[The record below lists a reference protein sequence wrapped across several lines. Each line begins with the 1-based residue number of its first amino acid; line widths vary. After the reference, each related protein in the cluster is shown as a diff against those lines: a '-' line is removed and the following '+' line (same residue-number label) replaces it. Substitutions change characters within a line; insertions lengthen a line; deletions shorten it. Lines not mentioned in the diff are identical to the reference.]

1 MFGDIEKQQLWYEY
15 VQAKVMNLLDPLR
28 VSIATLQHQ
37 IEDRMGKSDQ
47 LKFFDY
53 IYPSISQ
60 RLCKLENEISE
71 LKEIIMPLVKG
82 KKASSKKGFS
92 ENVKRE
98 MHEGKPQ
105 KQAVAIAYSEAR
117 RGKKKKG
124 KK

>member
-1 MFGDIEKQQLWYEY
+1 MFGDIERQQLWYEY

-105 KQAVAIAYSEAR
+105 KQSVAIAYSEAR
-117 RGKKKKG
+117 RGKKKA
-124 KK
+124 KKK